1 MRIFALLLALAFFV
15 AGPLHAQTAS
25 LVTVGSGTVDV
36 GGVLS
41 LPVTLDGAP
50 TGLAG
55 FQMTGTMAD
64 PLVAEISGASFP
76 PFDVPELDLRIAT
89 STAQAA
95 LMVAAVDLAGLIESG
110 AGEHELVTFQVV
122 GLLSGRSTTLELA
135 VDRLDDDAGDAIA
148 STVLIGTVFVQFP
161 TVLTAPVQDLDGDGL
176 AEDVNAN
183 GLQDLADIVDFFQA
197 FGDTALTENVHVF
210 DFNRNGLL
218 DFDDVVTL
226 FKAAR

>member
-1 MRIFALLLALAFFV
+1 MRVFALFLALAFFV
-15 AGPLHAQTAS
+15 AGPLWAQTTS

-55 FQMTGTMAD
+55 FQMTGTIAD
-64 PLVAEISGASFP
+64 PAIAEISGASFP
-76 PFDVPELDLRIAT
+76 PFDVPELDLRTAR

-110 AGEHELVTFQVV
+110 AGEHELVTFQVR

-135 VDRLDDDAGDAIA
+135 VNQLDDDVGDAIA
-148 STVLIGTVFVQFP
+148 SMVQIGTVFVQFP
-161 TVLTAPVQDLDGDGL
+161 TVLSAPVNDLDGDGL

-183 GLQDLADIVDFFQA
+183 GLLDLADIVDFFQA
-197 FGDTALTENVHVF
+197 FGDPALTENVHVF
-210 DFNRNGLL
+210 DFNGNGLL
-218 DFDDVVTL
+218 DFVDVVEL